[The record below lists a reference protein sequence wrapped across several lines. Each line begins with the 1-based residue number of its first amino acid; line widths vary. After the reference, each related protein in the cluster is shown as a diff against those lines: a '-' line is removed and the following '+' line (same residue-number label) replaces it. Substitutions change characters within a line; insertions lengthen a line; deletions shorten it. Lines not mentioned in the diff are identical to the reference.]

1 MNNAVVMFMDS
12 VDKANMVVEKGIVV
26 NETFVPVLPLAT
38 PATRVTV
45 SNVPPFI
52 RDEMLTRE
60 LSRHGMVVSPINK
73 VSSGLKSPERS
84 EDLNVVFKLR
94 VDGFDYVVFVN
105 SDSTKCYRCGREGHL
120 SRTCPEKTSTGHSQG
135 GQERQ
140 EGTVGVQQ
148 GGETGTGQ
156 VQKSAVSEGGECR
169 VQLVERGTDG
179 VNEDTGGAQQVGQ
192 ASDGANEG
200 VSGAQ
205 QVGQAGDGANEGVSG
220 AQQVG
225 QAGDGANEGVSGA
238 QQVGQAGDG
247 ANEGVSGA
255 QQVGQAGD
263 GANEGVSGAQQVGQA
278 SDGANE
284 GVSGAQQVGQA
295 SDGVNEKADE
305 VQLAG
310 QGGVGMEEGA
320 SGVQQVGQGGEG
332 RQEEPGTGLG
342 TYIEGTLGSGNREA
356 EGGGAAG
363 AESSVD
369 SVSSGGTATNCYSVG
384 RVKLFLKT
392 TKNMKGIKLEDYF
405 PDMEKFG
412 RTAREGAS
420 KRGSSRYTQQEVF
433 RLRKIVQK
441 IKNGNE
447 R

>member
-1 MNNAVVMFMDS
+1 VLNGTMDLTRLTRKRGVKVPPGFPCSVEDCSLAVGEMVGHGSVKSAARMNNAVVMFMDS
-12 VDKANMVVEKGIVV
+12 VDKANMVVEKEIVV

-73 VSSGLKSPERS
+73 MSSGLKSPLLRHVVS
-84 EDLNVVFKLR
+84 HTRTLYMILNKKNEDLNVVFKLR

-135 GQERQ
+135 GQARQ
-140 EGTVGVQQ
+140 EGTVGVQ
-148 GGETGTGQ
+148 
-156 VQKSAVSEGGECR
+156 
-169 VQLVERGTDG
+169 QLVERGTDG
-179 VNEDTGGAQQVGQ
+179 VNEDTGGAQQVGR

-200 VSGAQ
+200 VSGVQ
-205 QVGQAGDGANEGVSG
+205 QVRK
-220 AQQVG
+220 
-225 QAGDGANEGVSGA
+225 
-238 QQVGQAGDG
+238 
-247 ANEGVSGA
+247 
-255 QQVGQAGD
+255 
-263 GANEGVSGAQQVGQA
+263 A

-295 SDGVNEKADE
+295 SDGAISSRWGRRVTEPEEKDGE
-305 VQLAG
+305 QRGLSG
-310 QGGVGMEEGA
+310 QEGVREQRDRGGWGSR
-320 SGVQQVGQGGEG
+320 SGVS
-332 RQEEPGTGLG
+332 L
-342 TYIEGTLGSGNREA
+342 
-356 EGGGAAG
+356 
-363 AESSVD
+363 
-369 SVSSGGTATNCYSVG
+369 SGGTATNRYSVG

-392 TKNMKGIKLEDYF
+392 TKNIKGIKLEDYF

-412 RTAREGAS
+412 RTAREAAS

-433 RLRKIVQK
+433 RLGEIVQK
-441 IKNGNE
+441 INSGNE
-447 R
+447 RAAGD

>member
-1 MNNAVVMFMDS
+1 VVMFMDS
-12 VDKANMVVEKGIVV
+12 VNKANMVVEKGMVV

-73 VSSGLKSPERS
+73 VSSGFKSPLLRHVVS
-84 EDLNVVFKLR
+84 HKRTLYMILNKKNEDLNVVFKLR
-94 VDGFDYVVFVN
+94 VNGFDYVVFVN

-120 SRTCPEKTSTGHSQG
+120 SRACPEKTSTGHSQG

-156 VQKSAVSEGGECR
+156 AQKSLSEVSEGGECR

-192 ASDGANEG
+192 A
-200 VSGAQ
+200 
-205 QVGQAGDGANEGVSG
+205 
-220 AQQVG
+220 
-225 QAGDGANEGVSGA
+225 
-238 QQVGQAGDG
+238 
-247 ANEGVSGA
+247 
-255 QQVGQAGD
+255 
-263 GANEGVSGAQQVGQA
+263 
-278 SDGANE
+278 
-284 GVSGAQQVGQA
+284 
-295 SDGVNEKADE
+295 DE
-305 VQLAG
+305 VQLAD
-310 QGGVGMEEGA
+310 QGGGGMEEGA
-320 SGVQQVGQGGEG
+320 GGVQQVGQ
-332 RQEEPGTGLG
+332 
-342 TYIEGTLGSGNREA
+342 SGNRET

-363 AESSVD
+363 AESSAD
-369 SVSSGGTATNCYSVG
+369 SVSSGGMATNWDSVG

-392 TKNMKGIKLEDYF
+392 TKNMRGIKLEDYF

-441 IKNGNE
+441 INNGNE
-447 R
+447 RAAGD